1 MDKNNEKL
9 LLCDPKRKSS
19 TGPKRGK
26 FNEID
31 QIVLEWVLEQ
41 REKGFPVSRGAVK
54 VKALR
59 EARNRNISQAE
70 FKASYGWC
78 RRMMRRCG
86 LSLRRRTTIAQK
98 LSSNYTEKLI
108 EFQKHVIK
116 MRKLHNYPLCAMGK
130 ADETPVYFDMPGAT
144 TVHPRGQKTVT
155 IRTSGNEKLRVSVM
169 LAALADGTKL
179 PPFVILKRKQMP
191 KEHLPKGTIFVRC
204 QEKG

>member
-1 MDKNNEKL
+1 MDSNHNDTVEIKPKKKNPHRTYYDTAFKL
-9 LLCDPKRKSS
+9 KVVRLSRQVGGIRKEAKMCGVDESNNGFLS
-19 TGPKRGK
+19 
-26 FNEID
+26 
-31 QIVLEWVLEQ
+31 
-41 REKGFPVSRGAVK
+41 REKKDF
-54 VKALR
+54 
-59 EARNRNISQAE
+59 Q
-70 FKASYGWC
+70 
-78 RRMMRRCG
+78 
-86 LSLRRRTTIAQK
+86 TTIAQK

-179 PPFVILKRKQMP
+179 PPFVILKRQQMP